1 MRLKRGLPWK
11 GQLSCSIWAVR
22 SQRQVFSTAGGQIIT
37 SSDELGGCQTVD
49 FIAIPN
55 NNNKL
60 FSRILLWPDLSFLDW
75 SIISAAGGIV
85 GLSMVFLEQGYL
97 LSLQQFRSIMFEA
110 PASSIRF
117 VAFWWCLKNSK
128 HYKVASAAAEQHC
141 IKHIYTH
148 LFRIGEHFF
157 FSLKEQ
163 NYWLMSDVPSE
174 HWHA

>member
-1 MRLKRGLPWK
+1 
-11 GQLSCSIWAVR
+11 
-22 SQRQVFSTAGGQIIT
+22 
-37 SSDELGGCQTVD
+37 
-49 FIAIPN
+49 
-55 NNNKL
+55 
-60 FSRILLWPDLSFLDW
+60 LDW

-157 FSLKEQ
+157 FSLKAFFLLLEGAKLLI
-163 NYWLMSDVPSE
+163 NEWCTIRTLARIGMEAEGYYL
-174 HWHA
+174 